1 MVNLNQNKMEI
12 EMFLV
17 GCLLVSLPTA
27 AFCTTLIEEGKI
39 IKAMAYLLGF
49 MFGLFVLVM
58 FENIVTPDKSDI
70 KGKYKQIEGT
80 NVYRKI
86 N

>member
-1 MVNLNQNKMEI
+1 MEI
-12 EMFLV
+12 GILLV
-17 GCLLVSLPTA
+17 GGCFLTSLPTA
-27 AFCTTLIEEGKI
+27 ALCSELIEEGKA
-39 IKAMAYLLGF
+39 IKAMAYLLCF

-58 FENIVTPDKSDI
+58 FENMVTPNKSDT

-86 N
+86 K